1 MADFRFVHAADIHL
15 DSPLHGL
22 SRYDGVPA
30 DDIRGATRNA
40 FDNLIRFALDEAV
53 DFVLIAGDAF
63 DGDWRDMGTGLYF
76 ARAMGRLNEA
86 GIPVYLL
93 AGNHDAASVLTRSV
107 PWPANVHRFATKH
120 AETHVIEALG
130 VAIHGHSFANAAVT
144 DNIALGYPAVVAH
157 HFNIGML
164 HTSLTGHADH
174 ERYAPCSVEDLRARG
189 YDYWALGHVHDY
201 QCVCED
207 PPVIFPG
214 NLQGRTIR
222 ETGPKGAVLVE
233 VQDRTI
239 TAMTPIELDV
249 LRWARAEVDCSTAT
263 DLEAVQSGIRDALAR
278 AHATGDGRPVIAR
291 VILHGETAL
300 AGTLADRASGL
311 RDDARAH
318 AAAISPDLWIEKLS
332 VRVTPPRTSTVE
344 VGDEFLALLAEAP
357 GSGELAALLAA
368 DLAPFLTTTAAIG
381 PADPDELR
389 HAASAGD
396 WSRLL
401 ASAATALE
409 ARLAQG
415 GQG

>member
-22 SRYDGVPA
+22 SRYDGVPVE
-30 DDIRGATRNA
+30 DIRGATRNA
-40 FDNLIRFALDEAV
+40 FDNLIRFAVDEAV

-63 DGDWRDMGTGLYF
+63 DGDWKDMGTGLYF

-107 PWPANVHRFATKH
+107 PWPDNVHRFGTRQ
-120 AETHVIEALG
+120 AETHVIHSLG

-144 DNIALGYPAVVAH
+144 DNIALGYPTAVAH

-164 HTSLTGHADH
+164 HTSLTGHANH

-201 QCVCED
+201 QRVCED
-207 PPVIFPG
+207 PPIVFPG

-222 ETGPKGAVLVE
+222 ETGPKGAVLVD
-233 VQDRTI
+233 VQDRAI
-239 TAMTPIELDV
+239 TRIAPVELDV
-249 LRWARAEVDCSTAT
+249 LRWARAEVDCSGAIDPET
-263 DLEAVQSGIRDALAR
+263 VQAGIRDALAR
-278 AHATGDGRPVIAR
+278 AQAGGDGRPVIAR
-291 VILHGETAL
+291 VTLNGETVL
-300 AGTLADRASGL
+300 AGMLADRATGL

-318 AAAISPDLWIEKLS
+318 AAAISPELWIEKVS
-332 VRVTPPRTSTVE
+332 IRVTLPQTATIE
-344 VGDEFLALLAEAP
+344 VGDEFLALLGEAAGDAELTAM
-357 GSGELAALLAA
+357 LAA
-368 DLAPFLTTTAAIG
+368 DLAPFLTATAAIG
-381 PADPDELR
+381 PADADELR
-389 HAASAGD
+389 HAAIEGD

-401 ASAATALE
+401 SAAAVALE
-409 ARLAQG
+409 ARLAHAG
-415 GQG
+415 GA

>member
-40 FDNLIRFALDEAV
+40 FDNLIRFAVDEAV

-63 DGDWRDMGTGLYF
+63 DGDWKDMGTGLYF

-107 PWPANVHRFATKH
+107 PWPDNVHRFGTRH
-120 AETHVIEALG
+120 AETHVIAPLG

-144 DNIALGYPAVVAH
+144 DNIALGYPAAVAH

-164 HTSLTGHADH
+164 HTSLTGHANH
-174 ERYAPCSVEDLRARG
+174 ERYAPCSVEDLRAKG

-201 QCVCED
+201 QRVCED

-233 VQDRTI
+233 VQDRAI
-239 TAMTPIELDV
+239 TSIAPVELDV
-249 LRWARAEVDCSTAT
+249 LRWARADVDCSGAS
-263 DLEAVQSGIRDALAR
+263 DLETIQAGIREALAR
-278 AHATGDGRPVIAR
+278 AQAEGDGRPVIAR
-291 VILHGETAL
+291 VTLSGETVL
-300 AGTLADRASGL
+300 AGTLADRATGL

-318 AAAISPDLWIEKLS
+318 AAAISPELWIEKVS
-332 VRVTPPRTSTVE
+332 IRVTPPQTATIE
-344 VGDEFLALLAEAP
+344 VGDEFLALLGEAP
-357 GSGELAALLAA
+357 GNADLAAMLAA
-368 DLAPFLTTTAAIG
+368 DLAPFLTATAAIG
-381 PADPDELR
+381 PADADELR
-389 HAASAGD
+389 HAATEGD

-401 ASAATALE
+401 SAAAVALE
-409 ARLAQG
+409 ARLARG
-415 GQG
+415 GDA